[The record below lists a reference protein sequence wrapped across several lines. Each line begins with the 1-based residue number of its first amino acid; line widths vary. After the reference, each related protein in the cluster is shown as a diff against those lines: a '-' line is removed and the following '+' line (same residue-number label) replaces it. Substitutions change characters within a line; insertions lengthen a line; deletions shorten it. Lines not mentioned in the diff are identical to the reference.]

1 MKRTLATLILS
12 TLALTACGTDSDT
25 NTGTITPEV
34 TTEVITETT
43 EAAPETATTGDT
55 VNIATQPGNE
65 VTMTITDTQLGGE
78 CRYGTNDYGGE
89 YDPEFGKLP
98 EGKQL
103 LQLWADVDVFTLAD
117 REWIMLND
125 PDVID
130 ADGYTQMVEM
140 DIDCRDADDGHQ
152 AWSST
157 IDQGDKKRLYG
168 SFVVP
173 EGIQQVRI
181 HGITFDVTN

>member
-1 MKRTLATLILS
+1 MKRTLALIPL
-12 TLALTACGTDSDT
+12 TALALAACGADSDT
-25 NTGTITPEV
+25 NAGTITQEV
-34 TTEVITETT
+34 AA
-43 EAAPETATTGDT
+43 EAAPETTEEAPEAATTGDT

-89 YDPEFGKLP
+89 YDPDFGKLP

-103 LQLWADVDVFTLAD
+103 LQLWADVDVLTLSD

-140 DIDCRDADDGHQ
+140 DIDCRNADDGHQ

-173 EGIQQVRI
+173 EGIQKIRL
-181 HGITFDVTN
+181 HNITFDVA